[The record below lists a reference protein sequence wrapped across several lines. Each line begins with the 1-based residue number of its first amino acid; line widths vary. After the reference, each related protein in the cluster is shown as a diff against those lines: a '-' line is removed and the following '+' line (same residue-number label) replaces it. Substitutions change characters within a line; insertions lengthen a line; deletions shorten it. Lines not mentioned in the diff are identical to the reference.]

1 MHQVAIAIAT
11 IATVVLAAEA
21 ARACAVCAAGDPTLY
36 AMGSEG
42 SFAGRVRGSV
52 SLRVGDAWIG
62 EPGIDALTVKERRLD
77 FAVVWAPLKDVS
89 FSADMPILDRTIRL
103 DHVGS
108 LSAFAPGDLELRAR
122 DTVWTSREDGW
133 RQALAFHGGLKLPT
147 APLEHDPNGVLLPP
161 DLQPG
166 CSSFAPILGV
176 AYVVGRGMISF
187 DAATSVFGRTRPTRA
202 TRSGPRP
209 RSRSSRRRGSPAAS
223 GSTPSSKSR
232 GRYRTRSSTRTRAA
246 SPATSRASSSSCRAP
261 TGRSPPAAISR
272 CSKPIEAST
281 AKARSGACRW

>member
-1 MHQVAIAIAT
+1 M
-11 IATVVLAAEA
+11 
-21 ARACAVCAAGDPTLY
+21 
-36 AMGSEG
+36 
-42 SFAGRVRGSV
+42 
-52 SLRVGDAWIG
+52 
-62 EPGIDALTVKERRLD
+62 KERRLD

-176 AYVVGRGMISF
+176 AYVVPARGMISF
-187 DAATSVFGRTRPTRA
+187 DAAATFYLDIGFRTDAPHAGDSLRTQTTLQVQPKTWIAGRFGVDTKFEEPGTLPNSVVDKNSGGVAGYITSELVLVPRTDWTIAIGGYFPVLQAYRGQHGE
-202 TRSGPRP
+202 GPV
-209 RSRSSRRRGSPAAS
+209 GSLS
-223 GSTPSSKSR
+223 LV
-232 GRYRTRSSTRTRAA
+232 
-246 SPATSRASSSSCRAP
+246 
-261 TGRSPPAAISR
+261 IDF
-272 CSKPIEAST
+272 
-281 AKARSGACRW
+281 